1 MWRWISE
8 KCISEKK
15 LNYHFEGI
23 WTPDFCS
30 FQTDKPLSYS
40 TCPTG
45 IWSPDLF
52 FSCIPLCCGNWVM
65 SPAWSLALATRTAL
79 ALCFCTRSSCDFVH
93 NIAHVVALL
102 ILVYTCLGIHYCLEY
117 TPHYMHTNSWK
128 STPSAS
134 THMNSYM
141 LICTDRTLQTIVGR
155 WWRWCCSCER
165 LVVDRLLCRSC
176 PERMFHKNDIPDM
189 TIEMTFPQLHWLK
202 SSLPALD
209 MCQNVPRR
217 ATYG

>member
-1 MWRWISE
+1 MHFR
-8 KCISEKK
+8 KK
-15 LNYHFEGI
+15 LNYHLEGI
-23 WTPDFCS
+23 WTPDFCCS